1 MILLDRVMRRPCHA
15 NANEWEVIAMRKA
28 RFSIAA
34 LMGAVLLA
42 ALALAVFRY
51 GSEVSAGVLFL
62 LTFGVL
68 CLGIVGIVCRDGA
81 ERAWWLGFT
90 LFGWGYMALAFWLS
104 ERLNELPTTT
114 LLAALGPRLGIPAP
128 AYSTLPRA
136 AGLDPSYTQSGQCF
150 WTLLSALVGGILAW
164 TLFGDPAR
172 NLDRSL

>member
-1 MILLDRVMRRPCHA
+1 
-15 NANEWEVIAMRKA
+15 MRKV

-34 LMGAVLLA
+34 LMGLVLLA

-51 GSEVSAGVLFL
+51 GSQVFAGVLFL

-68 CLGIVGIVCRDGA
+68 CLGIVGIVCREGA

-104 ERLNELPTTT
+104 EHLNELPTTT

-128 AYSTLPRA
+128 GYTTVPRA
-136 AGLDPSYTQSGQCF
+136 RVWTRRTRRPVSASGPC
-150 WTLLSALVGGILAW
+150 
-164 TLFGDPAR
+164 
-172 NLDRSL
+172 